1 MRALGL
7 TVRVRLSF
15 RLRVIIRLG
24 LDLELSREVD
34 YQVGVAVRLGT
45 LCSAWSSSG
54 VMGSAFRSMTTR
66 CVRGANEAVATLS
79 RYSKD

>member
-15 RLRVIIRLG
+15 RLRVRLG
-24 LDLELSREVD
+24 LVLELSREVE

-66 CVRGANEAVATLS
+66 CVRGAKEAVATLNS
-79 RYSKD
+79 YSKD